1 MNEEQQ
7 LTDCYADTLM
17 NVATAIKHN
26 NTIEK
31 KEIIIKYL
39 INYLIST
46 ALVSAAL
53 HLSIALFHSGISSTS
68 NTGFNILT

>member
-7 LTDCYADTLM
+7 LTECYADTLM

-31 KEIIIKYL
+31 KEIIVKLIKSMEKASENL
-39 INYLIST
+39 IKLLEFDERFL
-46 ALVSAAL
+46 A
-53 HLSIALFHSGISSTS
+53 
-68 NTGFNILT
+68 

>member
-31 KEIIIKYL
+31 KEIIIKL
-39 INYLIST
+39 IKSMENLIKLLEFDERFL
-46 ALVSAAL
+46 A
-53 HLSIALFHSGISSTS
+53 
-68 NTGFNILT
+68 